1 MLPSL
6 VLVLIGACLFGCTA
20 FAQVVAQVEPEATT
34 VLDSLPAVAIPQETT
49 QSVTDTL
56 PVYAIPEPT
65 VDPIDVLSA
74 TPVTQVPATPSFEAS
89 SPMSSSHAV
98 NVDDT
103 EIRVLLQ
110 QIITLLT
117 EIIKL
122 SK

>member
-1 MLPSL
+1 MKTNKVLKYLPAIL
-6 VLVLIGACLFGCTA
+6 ATLLISGGITL
-20 FAQVVAQVEPEATT
+20 AQV
-34 VLDSLPAVAIPQETT
+34 VAIPQETT

-65 VDPIDVLSA
+65 VEPIDVLSA
-74 TPVTQVPATPSFEAS
+74 TPAPQVPATPSFEVP

-110 QIITLLT
+110 QIIALLT